1 MGQCT
6 DLRKNGDLEDERHE
20 EERLAKPPDKQKIPA
35 DTRSTATPV
44 SKDSAADK
52 VSVDPVQR
60 RSKDLKRGW
69 PTEAALDKESVVDR
83 VLVVP
88 PDPPVFQRRRPSE
101 EERSVKPPDKKQ
113 SSEDSLL
120 AYPTASNDPTVG
132 IIFNDPPNFVDKSL
146 TTFRHRDPAQ
156 IPTDSSDDT
165 GNQKQ
170 KRKEEK
176 ILPGEFALASHCS
189 LPLTGTTWADWVK
202 RLTSLSPMIILAR
215 TLPSSFLRYSWNNC
229 RLVERLVP

>member
-1 MGQCT
+1 
-6 DLRKNGDLEDERHE
+6 
-20 EERLAKPPDKQKIPA
+20 
-35 DTRSTATPV
+35 
-44 SKDSAADK
+44 
-52 VSVDPVQR
+52 
-60 RSKDLKRGW
+60 
-69 PTEAALDKESVVDR
+69 
-83 VLVVP
+83 
-88 PDPPVFQRRRPSE
+88 

-176 ILPGEFALASHCS
+176 ILPGEFALAILSDTIAWSSPNQGNGSIMIQQGS
-189 LPLTGTTWADWVK
+189 LG
-202 RLTSLSPMIILAR
+202 LSVPPPRRILLNIA
-215 TLPSSFLRYSWNNC
+215 NQDC
-229 RLVERLVP
+229 